1 MKNIQIQ
8 SKETVSINSNHS
20 HSTERIINTLVKR
33 KMSTTGTGLA
43 VVGGGIVAWQVYSI
57 TSNNTPKQVEKSTS
71 DFTNQNK
78 TKRFSEKPEYLDLPT
93 NYVHLDPSR
102 DAVKAKGELRS
113 ILHRRP
119 WKLLRAANSGAKD
132 QHVNAVRDLSKMSS
146 NLSDGEMRQMA
157 QASNF
162 QTAVGLAS
170 RFNNIDSRFFTPPP
184 PTPVKVEETSI
195 ALLFKHIL
203 TNLPADGI
211 DDCIKIFTN
220 NALKNFVAQADDD
233 AIRDQDMDNEFH
245 RDISERLIYTP
256 PRKQYYTS
264 KGVVET
270 LFLENCLQALLSH
283 STLEEHCDKMLDTTV
298 LPLFVRIIKSEHGTN
313 PQIKSLIGKIVANM
327 AMYPSTHMALF
338 KAGFIGI
345 LSQWKNDPNLLVTLP
360 ATRALANLDCRFG
373 PKFAPGIYL
382 MLNDATLKPGQ
393 PIEKSKGVDVVFLHG
408 LLGGAF
414 YTWRQ
419 EDPGNT
425 RGWGRSDLV
434 SSEEYS
440 YCWPKDW

>member
-195 ALLFKHIL
+195 ALLF
-203 TNLPADGI
+203 
-211 DDCIKIFTN
+211 
-220 NALKNFVAQADDD
+220 
-233 AIRDQDMDNEFH
+233 
-245 RDISERLIYTP
+245 
-256 PRKQYYTS
+256 
-264 KGVVET
+264 
-270 LFLENCLQALLSH
+270 
-283 STLEEHCDKMLDTTV
+283 
-298 LPLFVRIIKSEHGTN
+298 
-313 PQIKSLIGKIVANM
+313 
-327 AMYPSTHMALF
+327 
-338 KAGFIGI
+338 
-345 LSQWKNDPNLLVTLP
+345 
-360 ATRALANLDCRFG
+360 
-373 PKFAPGIYL
+373 
-382 MLNDATLKPGQ
+382 
-393 PIEKSKGVDVVFLHG
+393 
-408 LLGGAF
+408 
-414 YTWRQ
+414 
-419 EDPGNT
+419 
-425 RGWGRSDLV
+425 
-434 SSEEYS
+434 
-440 YCWPKDW
+440 